1 MSTLSIDISPGRRD
15 SSPPRL
21 ARTGRELGYVLL
33 GLPLGIATFALAV
46 TGLALGV
53 GLAVALVGIPVI
65 LIALLATRSV
75 ARLER
80 HRARLV
86 IDTPVPR
93 DRPLQGGLAERSRTL
108 ATDASGWRGAA
119 WSVLLLPVG
128 VAGFTASVTLWSAAL
143 GLLTSPL
150 YYWAL
155 PDDRGVP
162 ALLDDPAAG
171 YAALRLLVGLG
182 LLPVAAILT
191 RALAQ
196 GTARLARA
204 VLG

>member
-1 MSTLSIDISPGRRD
+1 MTALSIDISPARRGTA
-15 SSPPRL
+15 RRQL
-21 ARTGRELGYVLL
+21 ARLGRELGYLLL
-33 GLPLGIATFALAV
+33 GLPLGIATFTIAV
-46 TGLALGV
+46 TGLSLGV
-53 GLAVALVGIPVI
+53 GLAVTLVGIPVI
-65 LIALLATRSV
+65 LLTLLATRWL

-86 IDTPVPR
+86 IDEPFPG
-93 DRPLQGGLAERSRTL
+93 DRPLQGGVLERSRAL
-108 ATDASGWRGAA
+108 ATDPSGWRGAA

-128 VAGFTASVTLWSAAL
+128 VAGFIAGVTLWSSAL

-155 PDDRGVP
+155 PDDGSVP
-162 ALLDDPAAG
+162 ALFDDPAPG
-171 YAALRLLVGLG
+171 YAALRVLIGLV

-191 RALAQ
+191 RALAH

>member
-1 MSTLSIDISPGRRD
+1 MTTLSIDISPGRRD
-15 SSPPRL
+15 ALPPRL
-21 ARTGRELGYVLL
+21 ARTARELGYVLL
-33 GLPLGIATFALAV
+33 GLPVGIATFTLGV
-46 TGLALGV
+46 TGLSLGV
-53 GLAVALVGIPVI
+53 GLAVTLVGIPVI
-65 LIALLATRSV
+65 LLTLLATRWV

-86 IDTPVPR
+86 IDTPVPA
-93 DRPLQGGLAERSRTL
+93 DRPLQGGLLERARTL
-108 ATDASGWRGAA
+108 ATDPSGWRGAA
-119 WSVLLLPVG
+119 WSVLLLPLG
-128 VAGFTASVTLWSAAL
+128 VAGFTASVTLWSSAL

-155 PDDRGVP
+155 PDDGSGL
-162 ALLDDPAAG
+162 ALFDDPAAG
-171 YAALRLLVGLG
+171 YAALRMLIGLG